1 MKSMVGMWRIC
12 APLALMSLF
21 ALGCSRGPET
31 FAISGQVTLDGK
43 PLHSGSVVFSPIDGS
58 EFVASG
64 KVVDGS
70 YKLDCISGEK
80 LVQIGGYTAEMKV
93 VPVTYVSEASGLTA
107 SVTED
112 GEISFDLQS
121 KRSRRR

>member
-1 MKSMVGMWRIC
+1 MKSMVGRWRIC

-43 PLHSGSVVFSPIDGS
+43 PLQSGCVIFSPVDGS
-58 EFVASG
+58 DFVASG
-64 KVVDGS
+64 DVIDGS
-70 YKLDCISGEK
+70 YRLDCIAGEK
-80 LVQIGGYTAEMKV
+80 LVQIAGYTAEKKA
-93 VPVTYVSEASGLTA
+93 VPVAYVSESSGLAA
-107 SVTED
+107 SVAED

-121 KRSRRR
+121 KRRRRR